1 MALCLCALAWRCW
14 LATDCTAAED
24 VRTIGNAPKLFQD
37 HGYDW
42 IAGPY
47 TPTANVVLWA
57 EDAPPADWTSDEP
70 GAYVDLHQI
79 AGRKERV
86 DQNHVKYF
94 LGLKPG
100 EKRRVTYSVTYQRRK
115 VQPELNQDR
124 RREPL

>member
-57 EDAPPADWTSDEP
+57 EALQAAKQGGKNCLGMLDVQFAYPPAVDVHEFGNVP
-70 GAYVDLHQI
+70 NVGA
-79 AGRKERV
+79 AGWNV
-86 DQNHVKYF
+86 GAF
-94 LGLKPG
+94 LANPSPV
-100 EKRRVTYSVTYQRRK
+100 RNVT
-115 VQPELNQDR
+115 NCG
-124 RREPL
+124 